1 MKKPLEQ
8 FQPNLNTST
17 IVYPTLK
24 HRKVVFRDEQTARE
38 RLLNSPLQKRLGL
51 ESNANP
57 FCR

>member
-1 MKKPLEQ
+1 
-8 FQPNLNTST
+8 
-17 IVYPTLK
+17 LK